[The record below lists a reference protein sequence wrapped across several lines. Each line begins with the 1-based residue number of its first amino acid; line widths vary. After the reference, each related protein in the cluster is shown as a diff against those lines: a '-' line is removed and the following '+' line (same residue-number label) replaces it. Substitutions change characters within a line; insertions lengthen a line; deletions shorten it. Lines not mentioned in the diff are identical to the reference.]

1 MSRKVFSFVV
11 ILGFLTS
18 TALTQTTSKP
28 WTAWSR
34 KEAEKILTDSP
45 WAQTQTDTDI
55 SELFFR
61 PQPAPNARSGANNAD
76 PIRDERGGATNQA
89 TSIKYYVRFLSAK
102 PIRLAIA
109 RQIELDHPADER
121 VRAYLKDFV
130 ERRFDRWIVIT
141 VTFTSADGRLLG
153 AASQAFNSAV
163 TSVLKN
169 NTYLERKDGK
179 RLFLY
184 AYQPPGE
191 DGLGAKFIFEREV
204 ESLPFLHIETGGD
217 VRFVSEVSKTIK
229 LDRRFKLSDMIFEG
243 KLEY

>member
-1 MSRKVFSFVV
+1 MSRQVFSVV
-11 ILGFLTS
+11 LIIGLLTS
-18 TALTQTTSKP
+18 AALSQTLSKP
-28 WTAWSR
+28 WTEWSR

-45 WAQTQTDTDI
+45 WAQTQTETDI

-61 PQPAPNARSGANNAD
+61 PQAAPNAITGARNSD
-76 PIRDERGGATNQA
+76 PARDERGANNQA

-102 PIRLAIA
+102 PVRLAIA
-109 RQIELDHPADER
+109 RQIELDQPADER

-130 ERRFDRWIVIT
+130 ERRFDRWIAIT
-141 VTFTSADGRLLG
+141 VTFTSSDGRLLG

-179 RLFLY
+179 RLFLHT
-184 AYQPPGE
+184 YQAPSA

-204 ESLPFLHIETGGD
+204 DSRPFLNIETGGD

-229 LDRRFKLSDMIFEG
+229 LERRFKLSEMVFEG